1 MSTKLRVVMSVF
13 VMAGF
18 VYAQDAGDDVHLF
31 QGFMRDATI
40 TAMPY
45 GEAGLQYSSYEYV
58 STLGIGVQGGMA
70 VMPELEVN
78 AALSF
83 LNWSPD
89 EGDGESGISDI
100 LVSGRY
106 LVVPGP
112 TKISA
117 GGFVTLPTG
126 DEKIGQGNL
135 NFGAFGAVRHPLDNG
150 MIIVG
155 TAGLDFME
163 TTKVEYTGGGIEYEN
178 GIPVYKEPQV
188 EEKTEY
194 ENAFILG
201 GGVIYPQSDQLSI
214 IGELHL
220 KTEVDFMMLSGGV
233 DYKLQSG
240 GRLRGGLGLGLDD
253 GAPDFRLYLSYL
265 MGF

>member
-1 MSTKLRVVMSVF
+1 MSRTLLVVFTVLMV
-13 VMAGF
+13 AGF
-18 VYAQDAGDDVHLF
+18 GFTQDAGDDVHLF

-40 TAMPY
+40 TTAPY
-45 GEAGLQYSSYEYV
+45 GEAGLDYSSYEYV
-58 STLGIGVQGGMA
+58 STMGIGVQGGMA

-112 TKISA
+112 TKIAA
-117 GGFVTLPTG
+117 GGFVTLPVG

-135 NFGAFGAVRHPLDNG
+135 NFGAFGAVRHALEGG

-155 TAGLDFME
+155 TLGLDFME
-163 TTKVEYTGGGIEYEN
+163 TTKYEGGGLIYEN
-178 GIPVYKEPQV
+178 GIPVGVKEP

-194 ENAFILG
+194 ENAFVIG
-201 GGVIYPQSDQLSI
+201 GGVIYPQSDKLNI

-220 KTEVDFMMLSGGV
+220 KTEYDYMMLSGGV
-233 DYKLQSG
+233 DYKLQGSG
-240 GRLRGGLGLGLDD
+240 RVRGALGIGLDD
-253 GAPDFRLYLSYL
+253 GAPDFRLMISYL